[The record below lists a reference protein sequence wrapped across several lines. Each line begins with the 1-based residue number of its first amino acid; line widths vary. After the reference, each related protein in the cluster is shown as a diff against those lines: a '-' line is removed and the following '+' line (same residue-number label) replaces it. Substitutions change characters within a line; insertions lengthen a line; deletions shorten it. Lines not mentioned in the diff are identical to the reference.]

1 MQQKNSEVNIDGP
14 EQSVEQNDLEE
25 NKSSAKIDD
34 GDGISAGY
42 GVLQDVDNL
51 LIIKNFKIAETHE
64 KKITSIRMEE
74 IYLNKSKKH
83 KNGNFKSLS
92 VKYLLKYELV
102 HFGIFQKMNL
112 KKN

>member
-1 MQQKNSEVNIDGP
+1 MQQENLEVNVDGP

-51 LIIKNFKIAETHE
+51 LIIKNLKIAETHE
-64 KKITSIRMEE
+64 KETNQHQDGR
-74 IYLNKSKKH
+74 N
-83 KNGNFKSLS
+83 
-92 VKYLLKYELV
+92 
-102 HFGIFQKMNL
+102 IFEQIQETQKR
-112 KKN
+112 